1 MDDVIEIW
9 GAEQSE
15 APFLSQEEFGKALES
30 IMKHGGDGLQAG
42 MPAAPSDNQ

>member
-15 APFLSQEEFGKALES
+15 APFMSQEEFGKALES
-30 IMKHGGDGLQAG
+30 IMRHGEDGAQTDLL
-42 MPAAPSDNQ
+42 AAPSDNQ